1 MLDEVYRII
10 DEPGT
15 EKYGVGQSLYY
26 QIPLFCN
33 PAEIIPDYCWT
44 MIEDYSLAT
53 KFNASI
59 GDLDSLSTWRAD
71 CFLIIE
77 SEINKCT
84 QHKQKKNNG

>member
-1 MLDEVYRII
+1 MLDEVYRIL

-15 EKYGVGQSLYY
+15 EKFGVGQSLYY

-33 PAEIIPDYCWT
+33 PAEIIPDYCWQ
-44 MIEDYSLAT
+44 MIEDYSLVT

-84 QHKQKKNNG
+84 QHNNKKNNG